1 MTLIL
6 GRFTSSF
13 TAFAQTL
20 IRLSLDPTD
29 VGALARLRQ
38 AQEDLKQGAAR
49 NATWLTII
57 GIGNFLTIC
66 QSGQERRAPWK
77 LPAQRRRC

>member
-29 VGALARLRQ
+29 VGALLEILLRLT
-38 AQEDLKQGAAR
+38 EPGQGAAR

-66 QSGQERRAPWK
+66 QSGQERRAPWE